1 MRAWVREIV
10 FQLQHASVAD
20 TSSAVA
26 SAEVALWGMQAAGA
40 QLTTLGYAL
49 HYSTLHGANTA
60 WCKHSVSC

>member
-26 SAEVALWGMQAAGA
+26 SAEVALWGMQAAGT

-49 HYSTLHGANTA
+49 HCTA
-60 WCKHSVSC
+60 WC